1 MFLRSSGRSG
11 LRLVAAM
18 SRVSPLLLL
27 VLVTAIGCAHAP
39 DPVRVSLARIGAGGL
54 ARWTGEEPLI
64 VEFQAGDRLPVH
76 LELGGEEFILDPSQP
91 PIELVAKLHCFVRFD
106 NHGIRTS
113 LDGLNFDAPEHPGSF
128 RVGLNAAPGRSPWL
142 DVILKG
148 PRR

>member
-1 MFLRSSGRSG
+1 MFLRNSGRAG
-11 LRLVAAM
+11 LRYVVAM
-18 SRVSPLLLL
+18 SHVSRLLLL
-27 VLVTAIGCAHAP
+27 VLVAAIGCAHAP

-54 ARWTGEEPLI
+54 ARWTGEGPLI

-76 LELGGEEFILDPSQP
+76 LELSGEEFSLEPSQP
-91 PIELVAKLHCFVRFD
+91 PIELVAKQHCFVRFD

-113 LDGLNFDAPEHPGSF
+113 LDGLNFDAREQPGSF

-142 DVILKG
+142 DVIIKG